1 MIVYPAIDI
10 KDGQCVRLLQGK
22 EEEVTVF
29 APDPVLVAK
38 KWQKYGAQILHL
50 VDLDGAFQGRPQ
62 NIEAVRKITEAVD
75 IPVQF
80 GGGVREIG
88 VLKEL
93 FQIGV
98 AQVVLGTVVVEKPN
112 FLKAVVELYG
122 SRLLVGLDTRSG
134 KIAVKGWKKVTDV
147 GLFEVAKQVEE
158 LGVSRIV
165 FTDIERD
172 GVMAG
177 PNIEKIHALAQTV
190 KIPLIASGGISS
202 LEHIKALKEL
212 EPLGVEGVIVGR
224 ALYEKKFTLQQAIKE
239 AS

>member
-29 APDPVLVAK
+29 ARDPVLVAK
-38 KWQKYGAQILHL
+38 KWQKDGAQILHL

-62 NIEAVRKITEAVD
+62 NIEVVRQITAAVD

-80 GGGVREIG
+80 GGGVREMD

-98 AQVVLGTVVVEKPN
+98 AQVVLGTVVVEKSG
-112 FLKAVVELYG
+112 FLKRVVELYG
-122 SRLLVGLDTRSG
+122 SRLLVGLDTRAG
-134 KIAVKGWKKVTDV
+134 RIAVEGWKRVTDV
-147 GLFEVAKQVEE
+147 DLFAVAKQVEE
-158 LGVSRIV
+158 LGISRIV

-177 PNIEKIHALAQTV
+177 PNIEGVRALAQAV
-190 KIPLIASGGISS
+190 KVPLIASGGISS

-224 ALYEKKFTLQQAIKE
+224 ALYEKRFTLQQAIKE

>member
-10 KDGQCVRLLQGK
+10 KNGQCVRLLQGK

-29 APDPVLVAK
+29 ARDPVLVAK
-38 KWQKYGAQILHL
+38 KWQKDGAQIIHL
-50 VDLDGAFQGRPQ
+50 VDLDGAFRGKPQ
-62 NIEAVRKITEAVD
+62 NIEVVRKITEAVD

-80 GGGVREIG
+80 GGGVREID

-98 AQVVLGTVVVEKPN
+98 AQVVLGTVVVKKPN
-112 FLKAVVELYG
+112 FLKAAVELYG

-134 KIAVKGWKKVTDV
+134 KIAVEGWKKVTDV

-158 LGVSRIV
+158 LGISRIV

-172 GVMAG
+172 GAMAG
-177 PNIEKIHALAQTV
+177 PNIEGVRALAQAV
-190 KIPLIASGGISS
+190 NIPLIASGGISS
-202 LEHIKALKEL
+202 LEHIKVLKEL

-224 ALYEKKFTLQQAIKE
+224 ALYEKKFNLQQAIKV